1 MLRRVIKTGVAG
13 ALHGSGMGSWIGA
26 HSSRGRMPLIIGYHR
41 VVDEFR
47 KHADTSMAPML
58 ISLETLERQ
67 LDWLGRKFTFV
78 SLAEAAQ
85 QASRGEISGK
95 PLAAV
100 TFDDGYR
107 DVYEYA
113 FPLLKRKGIP
123 SALFVITDF
132 VGTPRLQ
139 LHDELYQLL
148 SQVFAAWEQ
157 PKRKL
162 AALLRDVD
170 VDERILAIETTGTD
184 EAFSIT
190 RVLLNSL
197 TRRQL
202 QLVVD
207 TLRSTLDSA
216 SDKTGEFRALD
227 WEQLM
232 EMQRAG
238 VTIGSHTCSHVLLTN
253 EPHGKALHETADSR
267 ALLEHKLG
275 VSIEHFA
282 YPDGRFN
289 REAVDVVAVAG
300 YRYAYG
306 TCSHRDPRHPE
317 LTIPRRIMWEGS
329 CQGTFSR
336 FSPSVMHCQINGVFD
351 FATRCGASHAT

>member
-26 HSSRGRMPLIIGYHR
+26 HTGKGQMPLIVGYHR

-47 KHADTSMAPML
+47 KHTSTSMAPML

-67 LDWLGRKFTFV
+67 LDWLGRRFTFV
-78 SLAEAAQ
+78 SLAEVAK
-85 QASRGEISGK
+85 QASQDKTSGK

-123 SALFVITDF
+123 LALFVITDF

-139 LHDELYQLL
+139 VHDELYQLL
-148 SQVFAAWEQ
+148 SQVFAAWEE
-157 PKRKL
+157 PKQKL
-162 AALLRDVD
+162 TALLRDVD
-170 VDERILAIETTGTD
+170 VDERIPAIEPMSTD
-184 EAFSIT
+184 EACSIT
-190 RVLLNSL
+190 RVLLKSL

-216 SDKTGEFRALD
+216 SDKTGEFRMLD
-227 WEQLM
+227 WEQLI

-238 VTIGSHTCSHVLLTN
+238 VIIGSHTCSHALLTN
-253 EPHGKALHETADSR
+253 EPHGKALHETRDSR
-267 ALLEHKLG
+267 VLLEHKLG
-275 VSIEHFA
+275 VTVEHFA
-282 YPDGRFN
+282 YPDGRYN
-289 REAVDVVAVAG
+289 REAVDAVAAAG

-306 TCSHRDPRHPE
+306 TCSHRDPHHPE

-329 CQGTFSR
+329 CQGAFSS
-336 FSPSVMHCQINGVFD
+336 FSPSVMHCHINGVFD